1 MTANVRH
8 PSAKISMAHSP
19 LELPFLQRLLLVS
32 LAMLA
37 ALFIACPQAHAQNV
51 DPALVDQF
59 LKNSGRQGAQTEGAS
74 DEGRS
79 LSRGDANPATQVLTP
94 EELELRAAIARD
106 QLSTLRQAT
115 PIEEAYRKRLNDP
128 KLQQF
133 GYDLFRNSQPG
144 EPVTGRVDDSYVLGV
159 GDELVIVF
167 QGPTSR
173 SSTVRVDRAGTI
185 NIPDF
190 PPISVLGRTLGQV
203 RNEIE
208 SATRRVMIGTEA
220 YVSLGGV
227 RSIAVTVAGEVL
239 RPGQYRM
246 TALSDAISALGR
258 AGGIRRSGS
267 LRAVRIERG
276 GRIIALDLYGLLGIG
291 ASSQVKLQDG
301 DRIIVPALG
310 PTFAVTGA
318 VVRPGIYELRPGT
331 SVSVEEALRIAGGE
345 LVPGGSSSSAQRA
358 RSSLGA
364 FTTVPLRSGDAVQA
378 GDAISVVPRYGQTRG
393 FVELLGHTDAAG
405 PRALSEAPT
414 VGRLLVS
421 LDALKTDTYTPL
433 VILQRRDPQTTTPY
447 LDAISLISVFSKS
460 TDVSLRSEDR
470 VILLSS
476 TDISFLH
483 SPAVRSVVLGP
494 RQPQYRCTSLN
505 RLARAA
511 GDSEGERFAAVN
523 RAFVPFVQKLAG
535 EAPEKTTLSASR
547 RKAAVDQLSSFD
559 DQKTI
564 AGRGDKKSG
573 EGEEE
578 VLEFSAQDLD
588 PAVCPQIF
596 ERFPDILPFL
606 IEQAVP
612 VTGDVRRPGPY
623 PVAGSIPVQ
632 QLVSVA
638 GGRASR
644 RDDDQ
649 LEVIHAG
656 DGVQDRI
663 AKKVKWTESA
673 DLIVTPFDSV
683 RVTSNASAFESG
695 AILLSGEFA
704 QPGIYPVRKGE
715 KLSELIKRAGGVTS
729 QAFPYGAVFT
739 RASVRIAQREGLQ
752 RALKELNTGL
762 LSIAARKDI
771 SADAIIAAQELSQ
784 SIAGTEPPGRVVV
797 EADPRVLAMRPD
809 LDTVLEPGDT
819 IFMPKRPNFV
829 LTLGDVLNP
838 TALQFSPRKS
848 AKDYLDES
856 GGVQSTADDKRTF
869 IVYPNGIAEPVKT
882 SFWGKSRQVLPP
894 GSAIVVPKNIDPLY
908 KLNVARDITQIVS
921 QVASALATVVIL
933 AR

>member
-1 MTANVRH
+1 MTVRTRRQ
-8 PSAKISMAHSP
+8 SARFSMVHSVP
-19 LELPFLQRLLLVS
+19 RVFSLHKLRFVGLALLATLMTSGLQ
-32 LAMLA
+32 AY
-37 ALFIACPQAHAQNV
+37 AQDV

-59 LKNSGRQGAQTEGAS
+59 LKSSGRQGAQNGGV
-74 DEGRS
+74 DDQGRS
-79 LSRGDANPATQVLTP
+79 LSRGDANTPAPALTP
-94 EELELRAAIARD
+94 EEMELRSAIARD
-106 QLSTLRQAT
+106 QLSSLREAT

-203 RNEIE
+203 RNEIAG
-208 SATRRVMIGTEA
+208 ATRRVMIGTEA

-246 TALSDAISALGR
+246 TALSDAISALSR

-267 LRAVRIERG
+267 LRALRIERG
-276 GRIIALDLYGLLGIG
+276 ARVIPLDLYGLLGVG
-291 ASSQVKLQDG
+291 TSSQVKLQDG

-310 PTFAVTGA
+310 PTFAVSGA
-318 VVRPGIYELRPGT
+318 VVRPGIYELRAGAT
-331 SVSVEEALRIAGGE
+331 VTLDAALRIAGGE
-345 LVPGGSSSSAQRA
+345 FVPGGSTASAQRA

-364 FTTVPLRSGDAVQA
+364 FITVALRSMDVVQA
-378 GDAISVVPRYGQTRG
+378 GDAISVVPRYGQTKG

-405 PRALSEAPT
+405 PRALTEAPT
-414 VGRLLVS
+414 LGRLLS
-421 LDALKTDTYTPL
+421 SIDALKTDTYTPL
-433 VILQRRDPQTTTPY
+433 AILLRRDPQTTTPY
-447 LDAISLISVFSKS
+447 LDAASLVTVFSS
-460 TDVSLRSEDR
+460 GADVPLRSEDK

-494 RQPQYRCTSLN
+494 RQPQYRCNSLN

-535 EAPEKTTLSASR
+535 EVPEKSTLSASR
-547 RKAAVDQLSSFD
+547 RKAAVDQLSSRD
-559 DQKTI
+559 VQATISGSDKTKKDA
-564 AGRGDKKSG
+564 AGED
-573 EGEEE
+573 
-578 VLEFSAQDLD
+578 VLEFSAQELD
-588 PAVCPQIF
+588 PEVCPQVY
-596 ERFPDILPFL
+596 ERYPDVLPFL
-606 IEQAVP
+606 IELSVP
-612 VTGDVRRPGPY
+612 VTGEVRRPGPY
-623 PVAGSIPVQ
+623 PVAGNIPVQ
-632 QLVSVA
+632 QLVAVA

-644 RDDDQ
+644 RDDDL
-649 LEVIHAG
+649 LEIIHAG
-656 DGVQDRI
+656 EDVQERSV
-663 AKKVKWTESA
+663 KKVKWAESA
-673 DLIVTPFDSV
+673 SLQVTPFDSV
-683 RVTSNASAFESG
+683 RLSTNASAFESG
-695 AILLSGEFA
+695 AVLLSGEFA

-715 KLSELIKRAGGVTS
+715 KLSDLIKRAGGLTAQS
-729 QAFPYGAVFT
+729 FPYGAVFT

-762 LSIAARKDI
+762 LSIAARKDT

-809 LDTVLEPGDT
+809 LDTVLEAGDT
-819 IFMPKRPNFV
+819 IFIPKRPNFV

-848 AKDYLDES
+848 VKDYLGES
-856 GGVQSTADDKRTF
+856 GGVQSTADGNRIF
-869 IVYPNGIAEPVKT
+869 IVYPNGIAEPVRT

>member
-1 MTANVRH
+1 MTAHTR
-8 PSAKISMAHSP
+8 PWSATLPITHQPLSTSFLLRLVVFGVLMAT
-19 LELPFLQRLLLVS
+19 LGTVS
-32 LAMLA
+32 LQA
-37 ALFIACPQAHAQNV
+37 AAQTL

-59 LKNSGRQGAQTEGAS
+59 LKSGGTNAQTSGTN
-74 DEGRS
+74 DEGRD
-79 LSRGDANPATQVLTP
+79 LSRGDANTIAPTLTP
-94 EELELRAAIARD
+94 EELELRSAIARD
-106 QLSTLRQAT
+106 QLSTLRQPT
-115 PIEEAYRKRLNDP
+115 PIEESYRKRLSNQ
-128 KLQQF
+128 KLEQF

-173 SSTVRVDRAGTI
+173 SSTVRVDRAGTV
-185 NIPDF
+185 NIQDF
-190 PPISVLGRTLGQV
+190 PPISALGRTLGQV

-208 SATRRVMIGTEA
+208 GSTRRVMIGTEA

-246 TALSDAISALGR
+246 TALSDAVSALSR
-258 AGGIRRSGS
+258 AGGIRRSGT
-267 LRAVRIERG
+267 LRALRIERA
-276 GRIIALDLYGLLGIG
+276 GRVIPLDLYGLLGIG
-291 ASSQVKLQDG
+291 TSGQVKLQDG

-310 PTFAVTGA
+310 TTFAVSGA
-318 VVRPGIYELRPGT
+318 VVRPGIYELRPGAT
-331 SVSVEEALRIAGGE
+331 VSLDDALRIAGGE
-345 LVPGGSSSSAQRA
+345 LVPGGSNASAQRVRA
-358 RSSLGA
+358 SQGA
-364 FTTVPLRSGDAVQA
+364 FATVSLRPRDPVLA
-378 GDAISVVPRYGQTRG
+378 GDAISVVPSYSQTRG
-393 FVELLGHTDAAG
+393 VVELLGHTDAAG
-405 PRALSEAPT
+405 LRALTEART
-414 VGRLLVS
+414 LAQLLVS
-421 LDALKTDTYTPL
+421 IDALKTDTYTPFA
-433 VILQRRDPQTTTPY
+433 ILMRRDPQTTTPY
-447 LDAISLISVFSKS
+447 LDGASLVSVFSKGS
-460 TDVSLRSEDR
+460 DVPLRSDDR
-470 VILLSS
+470 IILLSS

-494 RQPQYRCTSLN
+494 RQPQYQCNSLN

-535 EAPEKTTLSASR
+535 EAPEKSALSPSRRNAAADQRASR
-547 RKAAVDQLSSFD
+547 AESNDIR
-559 DQKTI
+559 
-564 AGRGDKKSG
+564 GRVRL
-573 EGEEE
+573 EEE
-578 VLEFSAQDLD
+578 TEEVQEFSAQDLD
-588 PAVCPQIF
+588 PSVCPQMF

-606 IEQAVP
+606 IEQSVP

-632 QLVSVA
+632 QLVAVA

-644 RDDDQ
+644 RDDDL
-649 LEVIHAG
+649 LEI
-656 DGVQDRI
+656 VQTAEEQNGRL
-663 AKKVKWTESA
+663 AKKVKWVEGGN
-673 DLIVTPFDSV
+673 LLVTPFDSV
-683 RVTSNASAFESG
+683 RLISAGSGFESG
-695 AILLSGEFA
+695 AVLLSGEFA
-704 QPGIYPVRKGE
+704 QPGIYPIRKGE

-729 QAFPYGAVFT
+729 QSFPYGAVFT
-739 RASVRIAQREGLQ
+739 RASVRTAQREGLQ

-771 SADAIIAAQELSQ
+771 SADAIVAAQELSQ

-797 EADPRVLAMRPD
+797 EADPRVLELRPD

-819 IFMPKRPNFV
+819 VFMPKRPNFV

-838 TALQFSPRKS
+838 TALQFSSRKS
-848 AKDYLDES
+848 VKDYLGES
-856 GGVQSTADDKRTF
+856 GGVQSTADDERIF

-882 SFWGKSRQVLPP
+882 SFWGKSQQILPP

-908 KLNVARDITQIVS
+908 KLTIASTITQIVS